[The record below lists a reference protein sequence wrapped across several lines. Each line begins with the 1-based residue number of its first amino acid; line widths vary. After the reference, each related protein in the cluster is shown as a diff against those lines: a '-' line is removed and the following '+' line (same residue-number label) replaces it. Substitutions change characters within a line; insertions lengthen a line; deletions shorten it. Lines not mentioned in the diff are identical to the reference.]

1 MLAGVPVYYVTNRDE
16 QAKLPFLMSAYF
28 TALIIAAGFD
38 SGDPDLVGSRI
49 SRFFGRPVPAG
60 DGWQAVSQGDEV
72 EMVDNS
78 RVTI

>member
-1 MLAGVPVYYVTNRDE
+1 M
-16 QAKLPFLMSAYF
+16 
-28 TALIIAAGFD
+28 
-38 SGDPDLVGSRI
+38 GSRV
-49 SRFFGRPVPAG
+49 SRFFGRSVPAG